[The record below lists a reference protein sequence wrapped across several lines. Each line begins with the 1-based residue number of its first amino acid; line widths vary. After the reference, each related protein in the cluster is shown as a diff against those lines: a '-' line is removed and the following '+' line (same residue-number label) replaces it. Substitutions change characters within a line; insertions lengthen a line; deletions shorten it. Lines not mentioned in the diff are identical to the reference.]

1 MMFDVYCVDYGNLE
15 IVPAADVCQV
25 VPRDVQQYPYQLF
38 HCALAGINPVSLLFF
53 IRPVTFVK

>member
-1 MMFDVYCVDYGNLE
+1 MMFVVYCVDYGNSE
-15 IVPAADVCQV
+15 IIPATYICQV

-53 IRPVTFVK
+53 LSGQ